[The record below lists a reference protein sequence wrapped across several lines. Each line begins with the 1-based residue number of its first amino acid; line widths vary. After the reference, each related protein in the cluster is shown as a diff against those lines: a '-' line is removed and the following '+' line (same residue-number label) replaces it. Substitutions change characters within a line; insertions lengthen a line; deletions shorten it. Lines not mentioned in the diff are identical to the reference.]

1 MFRRWQG
8 GRWLRLLAFVLI
20 GGGISLGYLWSL
32 GAFGAQRQTPR
43 VLRLHV
49 VAASDRP
56 ADQALK
62 LAVRDTVLLTVGPHL
77 AGAGS
82 EAQAWRLAARL
93 RSEIRRQ
100 AEATVRRFGLSERVS
115 VRLTHDLFPVKSYG
129 NLVLPAGR
137 YAALEVVL
145 GPGQGQNWWCVL
157 FPPLCLVDP
166 DTAVSIAE
174 PKSASLHSVPFW
186 RRLRQEVTSL
196 W

>member
-1 MFRRWQG
+1 MSSLSIRNGWV
-8 GRWLRLLAFVLI
+8 RLLAFVFLA
-20 GGGISLGYLWSL
+20 GGISLGYLWSL
-32 GAFGAQRQTPR
+32 GAFGAPKPVPK

-49 VAASDRP
+49 LAASDRP

-62 LAVRDTVLLTVGPHL
+62 LAVRDDCLLTVGPVL
-77 AGAGS
+77 AGAHS
-82 EAQAWRLAARL
+82 EVQAWRLAAGL
-93 RSEIRRQ
+93 QNEIRRR
-100 AEATVRRFGLSERVS
+100 ALETVHRFGVSETVS

-129 NLVLPAGR
+129 DLVLPAGR
-137 YAALEVVL
+137 YPALEVVL

-166 DTAVSIAE
+166 DTAVSISE
-174 PKSASLHSVPFW
+174 PASASLHPVPFW